1 MFYLKTGSSVNTIQV
16 ILVFGYIGPS
26 FVISNHQNNIVIL
39 FLYVVLVFM

>member
-1 MFYLKTGSSVNTIQV
+1 MFSLETSSSVNTVQV

-39 FLYVVLVFM
+39 FLEVVLVFM